1 MERILCGGIYVST
14 CWGITSITP
23 YSYLLIILTFFLLAF
38 PSPFLSSFS
47 GNSPQLQRRS
57 TTHLGVIRNQPERE
71 RGRGNPFSNL
81 RRTQSSLTS
90 RNQRPHSMEVDRSTL
105 QGPTQPSDSSG
116 RALTSGSRL
125 AAPPLI
131 QGGGK
136 SEAEGTGCGSG
147 TKNKRMVASSGT
159 AESSPSP
166 RSACKE
172 HHLLEMVST
181 NSNSN
186 NERDSH
192 SVTTPTSLNSDTDS
206 IKTSGSERTL
216 VEGSSS
222 AALPLQRDLL
232 NLPPT
237 KHKHTSS
244 SLDSEGLGSLTSEEI
259 GMEEPD
265 WAQWSKEV
273 REAVVGYIEK
283 KAQLC
288 SCVMATNVHCMCT
301 HCQKFVKLIANV

>member
-1 MERILCGGIYVST
+1 M
-14 CWGITSITP
+14 
-23 YSYLLIILTFFLLAF
+23 
-38 PSPFLSSFS
+38 
-47 GNSPQLQRRS
+47 
-57 TTHLGVIRNQPERE
+57 
-71 RGRGNPFSNL
+71 
-81 RRTQSSLTS
+81 
-90 RNQRPHSMEVDRSTL
+90 STL

-116 RALTSGSRL
+116 KASTSGSRL
-125 AAPPLI
+125 DAHVTPPLI
-131 QGGGK
+131 EEEGK
-136 SEAEGTGCGSG
+136 SEAEVTRGGRGSE
-147 TKNKRMVASSGT
+147 NKRKVASSGT
-159 AESSPSP
+159 ADNSSSVRSP
-166 RSACKE
+166 CKE
-172 HHLLEMVST
+172 HPSLDVAST

-216 VEGSSS
+216 VEGSST
-222 AALPLQRDLL
+222 AALPLQRDFL

-273 REAVVGYIEK
+273 REAVVGY
-283 KAQLC
+283 
-288 SCVMATNVHCMCT
+288 TNVCVLTARTC
-301 HCQKFVKLIANV
+301 I